1 MKQVVITGMGA
12 LTSVGNGIEDFWS
25 GLKSGKSGITAV
37 SRFDDEGIA
46 SKVAS

>member
-25 GLKSGKSGITAV
+25 GLKSGK
-37 SRFDDEGIA
+37 
-46 SKVAS
+46 